1 LTAEVN
7 SQISEFEILNI
18 ETTGLTQDADNFG
31 GTIFGT
37 AAAIAEMRID
47 NLAGGSIININH
59 DIATSL
65 TANLK
70 TDTPSDAIT
79 INIGG
84 TSGNVTLTSLVPS
97 TQYETVTINSQGTA
111 ENTLSAV
118 GAVIN
123 NMTFT
128 GDTAITVSSTDN
140 IVGVVD
146 FTNSNKNNTVTVT
159 DTTGQTISFGS
170 GDDTI
175 TTGVVASSTQ
185 IINGGS
191 GNDTISAGVIT
202 TAGVLE
208 LNGEAGS
215 DIISVAAMTGAAT
228 ASSATINGG
237 TGVDFITLDS
247 NLGNSVDV
255 VSTATTLADSD
266 KITGFTTVI
275 DNFDYNGIVLNDTA
289 TTITVV
295 SGATLSDGIAA
306 DSDATAYIVTTPL
319 TDAAAADMVTL
330 VTETTVSAITSQYA
344 TFEVSLAA
352 ALGTI
357 DGLDTALSASET
369 VLLNIDDGSNSVVL
383 KVTNTDKT
391 TANTLIAA
399 ELDLV
404 AIMVGADDLVPGDFI

>member
-1 LTAEVN
+1 
-7 SQISEFEILNI
+7 
-18 ETTGLTQDADNFG
+18 
-31 GTIFGT
+31 
-37 AAAIAEMRID
+37 M
-47 NLAGGSIININH
+47 
-59 DIATSL
+59 
-65 TANLK
+65 
-70 TDTPSDAIT
+70 
-79 INIGG
+79 
-84 TSGNVTLTSLVPS
+84 
-97 TQYETVTINSQGTA
+97 TVNSQGTA
-111 ENTLSAV
+111 ENTLSGV

-146 FTNSNKNNTVTVT
+146 FTNSNQNNTVMAT
-159 DTTGQTISFGS
+159 DTTAQTISFGS

-191 GNDTISAGVIT
+191 GNDTISAGIIT

-215 DIISVAAMTGAAT
+215 DIISVAAMTGADT

-247 NLGNSVDV
+247 NPGNSVDV

-266 KITGFTTVI
+266 KITGFTTVT
-275 DNFDYNGIVLNDTA
+275 DNFDYNGNVLNDTA

-295 SGATLSDGIAA
+295 SGATLAGGIAA
-306 DSDATAYIVTTPL
+306 DSDATVYIVTTPL
-319 TDAAAADMVTL
+319 TDAAAADMVKL
-330 VTETTVSAITSQYA
+330 VAETTVSAITSQYA

-404 AIMVGADDLVPGDFI
+404 AIMVGADDLVAGDFI

>member
-1 LTAEVN
+1 
-7 SQISEFEILNI
+7 
-18 ETTGLTQDADNFG
+18 
-31 GTIFGT
+31 
-37 AAAIAEMRID
+37 
-47 NLAGGSIININH
+47 
-59 DIATSL
+59 
-65 TANLK
+65 
-70 TDTPSDAIT
+70 
-79 INIGG
+79 
-84 TSGNVTLTSLVPS
+84 
-97 TQYETVTINSQGTA
+97 
-111 ENTLSAV
+111 
-118 GAVIN
+118 
-123 NMTFT
+123 
-128 GDTAITVSSTDN
+128 
-140 IVGVVD
+140 
-146 FTNSNKNNTVTVT
+146 
-159 DTTGQTISFGS
+159 
-170 GDDTI
+170 
-175 TTGVVASSTQ
+175 VVASSTQ

-247 NLGNSVDV
+247 NPGNSVDV

-295 SGATLSDGIAA
+295 SGATLADGIAA
-306 DSDATAYIVTTPL
+306 DSDATVYIVTTPL
-319 TDAAAADMVTL
+319 TDAASADMVTL